1 MCALVLCAIIIK
13 YVFAR
18 ISGAGSEYNRIE
30 LYPPINFFYW
40 SVTFMNKIRVAV
52 LFGGVSSEHEVSVV
66 SATSVLNNISKEKYD
81 ITMIGITK
89 DGRWLEYTGDI
100 ADIASMKW
108 ENEPARTA
116 VISPDHSHHGLILL
130 DGSNVEIRPIDVFFP
145 VLHGKN
151 GEDGT
156 IQGLF
161 ELANIPYVGC
171 DLISSA
177 NCMDKAL
184 THTIL
189 EDAGIPMAKWD
200 CVTLRDMEN
209 FDELAEKMEAHLGY
223 PMFVKPAN
231 AGSSVG
237 VSKAKDRAQLKEAC
251 YVALKEDRKA
261 IVEEFIDGRE
271 VENAV
276 LGNEAPEASHVC
288 GEITPLVEFYT
299 YDAKYNDA
307 STELHLP
314 AKISDELNAEIRRT
328 AEKAYSAIGCSGL
341 SRVDF
346 FVKRDGSGIILNEIN
361 TLPGFTSISMY
372 PKLREASGEAYPVLL
387 DKLIALALER
397 K

>member
-1 MCALVLCAIIIK
+1 
-13 YVFAR
+13 
-18 ISGAGSEYNRIE
+18 
-30 LYPPINFFYW
+30 
-40 SVTFMNKIRVAV
+40 MNKMKVAV
-52 LFGGVSSEHEVSVV
+52 LFGGVSSEHDVSVV
-66 SATSVLNNISKEKYD
+66 SATSVLNNLDKEKYD
-81 ITMIGITK
+81 VIMIGITK

-108 ENEPARTA
+108 ENETARTA
-116 VISPDHSHHGLILL
+116 VISPDHSHHGLLL
-130 DGSNVEIRPIDVFFP
+130 MDGNSVEVCPIDVCFP

-171 DLISSA
+171 DLLSSA
-177 NCMDKAL
+177 NCMDKVL

-189 EDAGIPMAKWD
+189 ENAGVPMAKWD
-200 CVTLRDMEN
+200 FVTMRDMEQ
-209 FDELAEKMEAHLGY
+209 FEAVAERMEAKLGY

-237 VSKAKDRAQLKEAC
+237 VSKAKNREQLKEAC
-251 YVALKEDRKA
+251 YVALKEDSKA

-271 VENAV
+271 VENGV
-276 LGNEAPEASHVC
+276 LGNDDPVASTVC

-299 YDAKYNDA
+299 YEAKYQDA
-307 STELHLP
+307 STKLELP
-314 AKISDELNAEIRRT
+314 APISDELNEEIRRA
-328 AEKAYSAIGCSGL
+328 AEKAYRAIGCKGL

-372 PKLREASGEAYPVLL
+372 PKLREASGESYPVLL
-387 DKLIALALER
+387 DRLMTLAMER

>member
-1 MCALVLCAIIIK
+1 
-13 YVFAR
+13 
-18 ISGAGSEYNRIE
+18 
-30 LYPPINFFYW
+30 
-40 SVTFMNKIRVAV
+40 MNKMKVAV
-52 LFGGVSSEHEVSVV
+52 LFGGVSSEHDVSVV
-66 SATSVLNNISKEKYD
+66 SATSVLNNLDKEKYD
-81 ITMIGITK
+81 VIMIGITK
-89 DGRWLEYTGDI
+89 DGRWLEYTSDI

-116 VISPDHSHHGLILL
+116 VISPDHSHHGLLL
-130 DGSNVEIRPIDVFFP
+130 MDGNSVEVCPIDVCFP

-171 DLISSA
+171 DLLSSA
-177 NCMDKAL
+177 NCMDKVF
-184 THTIL
+184 THIIL
-189 EDAGIPMAKWD
+189 ENAGIPMAKWD
-200 CVTLRDMEN
+200 FVTMRDMEQ
-209 FDELAEKMEAHLGY
+209 FEAVAERMEAKLGY

-237 VSKAKDRAQLKEAC
+237 VSKAKNREQLKEAC
-251 YVALKEDRKA
+251 YVALKEDSKA

-271 VENAV
+271 VENGV
-276 LGNEAPEASHVC
+276 LGNDDPVASTVC

-299 YDAKYNDA
+299 YEAKYQDA
-307 STELHLP
+307 STKLELP
-314 AKISDELNAEIRRT
+314 APISDELNEEIRRT
-328 AEKAYSAIGCSGL
+328 AEKAYRAIGCKGL

-346 FVKRDGSGIILNEIN
+346 FVKRDGSGIVLNEIN

-372 PKLREASGEAYPVLL
+372 PKLRGASGEPYAVLL

>member
-1 MCALVLCAIIIK
+1 
-13 YVFAR
+13 
-18 ISGAGSEYNRIE
+18 
-30 LYPPINFFYW
+30 
-40 SVTFMNKIRVAV
+40 MNKSKVAV

-66 SATSVLNNISKEKYD
+66 SATAVLNNLNKENYD
-81 ITMIGITK
+81 IIMIGITK

-108 ENEPARTA
+108 EQEEARTA
-116 VISPDHSHHGLILL
+116 VISPDRSHHGLLL
-130 DGSNVEIRPIDVFFP
+130 MDGASVEVCPIDVCFP

-161 ELANIPYVGC
+161 ELAGIPYVGC
-171 DLISSA
+171 DLLSSA
-177 NCMDKAL
+177 NCMDKVL

-189 EDAGIPMAKWD
+189 ESAGIPMAKWD
-200 CVTLRDMEN
+200 YVTMRDMDH
-209 FDELAEKMEAHLGY
+209 FDSVADKMEAHLGY

-237 VSKAKDRAQLKEAC
+237 VSKAKDRQQLKEAC
-251 YVALKEDRKA
+251 YVALKEDSKA

-276 LGNEAPEASHVC
+276 LGNEDPKASLVC

-307 STELHLP
+307 STELKLP
-314 AKISDELNAEIRRT
+314 APIPAELNEEIRQT
-328 AEKAYSAIGCSGL
+328 AEKAYRAIGCKGL

-372 PKLREASGEAYPVLL
+372 PKLWEASGVPYSELL
-387 DKLIALALER
+387 DRLIKLAMER

>member
-1 MCALVLCAIIIK
+1 MSKIK
-13 YVFAR
+13 
-18 ISGAGSEYNRIE
+18 
-30 LYPPINFFYW
+30 
-40 SVTFMNKIRVAV
+40 VAV
-52 LFGGVSSEHEVSVV
+52 LFGGASSEHEVSVV

-81 ITMIGITK
+81 VVMVGITK
-89 DGRWLEYTGDI
+89 DGRWLEYTG
-100 ADIASMKW
+100 AVEDIASMKW

-116 VISPDHSHHGLILL
+116 IISPDPSHHGLLL
-130 DGSNVEIRPIDVFFP
+130 MDGSSVELCPIDVCFP

-161 ELANIPYVGC
+161 QLANIPYVGC

-177 NCMDKAL
+177 DCMDKAV

-189 EDAGIPMAKWD
+189 EAAGIPMAKWEL
-200 CVTLRDMEN
+200 VTMADMEN
-209 FDELAEKMEAHLGY
+209 FDEKAEKMEAHLGY

-237 VSKAKDRAQLKEAC
+237 VNKAKTREQLKEAC
-251 YVALKEDRKA
+251 YIALKEDRKV

-276 LGNEAPEASHVC
+276 LGNENAEASHVC

-314 AKISDELNAEIRRT
+314 AKISDELNQQIRET
-328 AEKAYSAIGCSGL
+328 AVKAYKAIGCGGL

-372 PKLREASGEAYPVLL
+372 PKLWAASGVPYEQLI
-387 DKLIALALER
+387 DKLINFALER

>member
-1 MCALVLCAIIIK
+1 
-13 YVFAR
+13 
-18 ISGAGSEYNRIE
+18 
-30 LYPPINFFYW
+30 
-40 SVTFMNKIRVAV
+40 MNKMKVAV
-52 LFGGVSSEHEVSVV
+52 LFGGVSSEHDVSVV
-66 SATSVLNNISKEKYD
+66 SATSVLNNLDKEKYD
-81 ITMIGITK
+81 VIMIGITK

-108 ENEPARTA
+108 ENETARTA
-116 VISPDHSHHGLILL
+116 VISPDHSHHGLLL
-130 DGSNVEIRPIDVFFP
+130 MDGNSVEVCPIDVCFP

-171 DLISSA
+171 DLLSSA
-177 NCMDKAL
+177 NCMDKVM
-184 THTIL
+184 THIIL
-189 EDAGIPMAKWD
+189 ENAGIPMAKWD
-200 CVTLRDMEN
+200 FVTKRDKEQ
-209 FDELAEKMEAHLGY
+209 FEAVAERMEAKLDY

-237 VSKAKDRAQLKEAC
+237 VSKAKNREQLKEAC
-251 YVALKEDRKA
+251 YVALKEDSIA

-271 VENAV
+271 VENGV
-276 LGNEAPEASHVC
+276 LGNDDPVASTVC

-299 YDAKYNDA
+299 YEAKYQDA
-307 STELHLP
+307 STKLELP
-314 AKISDELNAEIRRT
+314 APISDELNEEIRRT
-328 AEKAYSAIGCSGL
+328 AEKAYRAIGCKGL

-346 FVKRDGSGIILNEIN
+346 FVKRDGSGIVLNEIN

-372 PKLREASGEAYPVLL
+372 PKLRGASGEPIAVLL

>member
-1 MCALVLCAIIIK
+1 
-13 YVFAR
+13 
-18 ISGAGSEYNRIE
+18 
-30 LYPPINFFYW
+30 
-40 SVTFMNKIRVAV
+40 MNKLKVAV
-52 LFGGVSSEHEVSVV
+52 LFGGVSSEHDVSVV
-66 SATSVLNNISKEKYD
+66 SATAVLNNIPRDKYD
-81 ITMIGITK
+81 VVMIGITK

-100 ADIASMKW
+100 SEIASMKW

-116 VISPDHSHHGLILL
+116 VISPDRSHAGLLL
-130 DGSNVEIRPIDVFFP
+130 MDGTSVEVCPIDVCFP

-161 ELANIPYVGC
+161 ELAGIPYVGC
-171 DLISSA
+171 DLLSSA
-177 NCMDKAL
+177 NCMDKVL

-189 EDAGIPMAKWD
+189 ENAGVPMAKWD
-200 CVTLRDMEN
+200 FVTMRDMDN
-209 FDELAEKMEAHLGY
+209 FDAVAEKMEAKLGY

-237 VSKAKDRAQLKEAC
+237 VSKAKDRDGLKEAC
-251 YVALKEDRKA
+251 YIALKEDSKA

-276 LGNEAPEASHVC
+276 LGNDDPKASLVC

-307 STELHLP
+307 STKLQLP
-314 AKISDELNAEIRRT
+314 APISEELNEEIRKA
-328 AEKAYSAIGCSGL
+328 AEHAYRAIGCKGL

-346 FVKRDGSGIILNEIN
+346 FVKRDGSGIVLNEIN

-372 PKLREASGEAYPVLL
+372 PKLWEASGVPYAELL
-387 DKLIALALER
+387 DRLIGLALER

>member
-1 MCALVLCAIIIK
+1 
-13 YVFAR
+13 
-18 ISGAGSEYNRIE
+18 
-30 LYPPINFFYW
+30 
-40 SVTFMNKIRVAV
+40 MNKMKVAV
-52 LFGGVSSEHEVSVV
+52 LFGGVSSEHDVSVV
-66 SATSVLNNISKEKYD
+66 SATSVLNNLDKEKYD
-81 ITMIGITK
+81 VIMIGITK

-108 ENEPARTA
+108 ENEAARTA
-116 VISPDHSHHGLILL
+116 VISPDHSHHGLLL
-130 DGSNVEIRPIDVFFP
+130 MDGNSVEVCPIDVCFP

-171 DLISSA
+171 DLLSSA
-177 NCMDKAL
+177 NCMDKVFTL
-184 THTIL
+184 IIL
-189 EDAGIPMAKWD
+189 ENAGIPMAKWD
-200 CVTLRDMEN
+200 FVTMRDMEQ
-209 FDELAEKMEAHLGY
+209 FEAVAERMEAKLGY
-223 PMFVKPAN
+223 PMFVKPAK

-237 VSKAKDRAQLKEAC
+237 VSKAKNREQLKEAC
-251 YVALKEDRKA
+251 YVALKEDSKA

-271 VENAV
+271 VENGV
-276 LGNEAPEASHVC
+276 LGNDDPVASTVC

-299 YDAKYNDA
+299 YEAKYQDA
-307 STELHLP
+307 STKLELP
-314 AKISDELNAEIRRT
+314 APISDELNEEIRRT
-328 AEKAYSAIGCSGL
+328 AEKAYRAIGCKGL

-346 FVKRDGSGIILNEIN
+346 FVKRDGSGIVLNEIN

-372 PKLREASGEAYPVLL
+372 PKLRGASGEPYAVLL

>member
-1 MCALVLCAIIIK
+1 
-13 YVFAR
+13 
-18 ISGAGSEYNRIE
+18 
-30 LYPPINFFYW
+30 
-40 SVTFMNKIRVAV
+40 MNKMKVAV
-52 LFGGVSSEHEVSVV
+52 LFGGVSSEHDVSVV
-66 SATSVLNNISKEKYD
+66 SATSVLNNLDKEKYD
-81 ITMIGITK
+81 VIMIGITK

-108 ENEPARTA
+108 ENETARTA
-116 VISPDHSHHGLILL
+116 VISPDHSHHGLLL
-130 DGSNVEIRPIDVFFP
+130 MDGNSVEVCPIDVCFP

-171 DLISSA
+171 DLLSSA
-177 NCMDKAL
+177 NCMDKVF
-184 THTIL
+184 THIIL
-189 EDAGIPMAKWD
+189 ENAGIPMAKWD
-200 CVTLRDMEN
+200 FVTMRDMEQ
-209 FDELAEKMEAHLGY
+209 FEAVAERMEAKLGY

-237 VSKAKDRAQLKEAC
+237 VSKAKNREQLKEAC
-251 YVALKEDRKA
+251 YVALKEDSKA

-271 VENAV
+271 VENGV
-276 LGNEAPEASHVC
+276 LGNDDPVASTVC

-299 YDAKYNDA
+299 YEAKYQDA
-307 STELHLP
+307 STKLELP
-314 AKISDELNAEIRRT
+314 APISDELNEEIRRT
-328 AEKAYSAIGCSGL
+328 AEKAYRAIGCKGL

-346 FVKRDGSGIILNEIN
+346 FVKRDGSGIVLNEIN

-372 PKLREASGEAYPVLL
+372 PKLRGASGEPYAVLL

>member
-1 MCALVLCAIIIK
+1 
-13 YVFAR
+13 
-18 ISGAGSEYNRIE
+18 
-30 LYPPINFFYW
+30 
-40 SVTFMNKIRVAV
+40 MNKMRIAV
-52 LFGGVSSEHEVSVV
+52 LFGGVSSEHDVSVV
-66 SATSVLNNISKEKYD
+66 SATSVLNNLNKEKYD
-81 ITMIGITK
+81 IVMIGITK

-100 ADIASMKW
+100 ADIAAMKW

-116 VISPDHSHHGLILL
+116 IISPDHSHHGLLL
-130 DGSNVEIRPIDVFFP
+130 MDGNSVEVCPIDVCFP

-171 DLISSA
+171 DLLSSA
-177 NCMDKAL
+177 NCMDKVL

-189 EDAGIPMAKWD
+189 ESAGIPMAKWD
-200 CVTLRDMEN
+200 FVTMRDMDKFE
-209 FDELAEKMEAHLGY
+209 EVAERMEAKLGY

-237 VSKAKDRAQLKEAC
+237 VSKAKNREQLKEAC
-251 YVALKEDRKA
+251 YVALKEDSKA
-261 IVEEFIDGRE
+261 VVEEFVDGRE
-271 VENAV
+271 VENGV
-276 LGNEAPEASHVC
+276 LGNDDPVASTVC

-299 YDAKYNDA
+299 YEAKYQDA
-307 STELHLP
+307 STKLELP
-314 AKISDELNAEIRRT
+314 APISEELNEEIRRT
-328 AEKAYSAIGCSGL
+328 AEKAYRAIGCKGL

-346 FVKRDGSGIILNEIN
+346 FVKRDGSGIVLNEIN

-372 PKLREASGEAYPVLL
+372 PKLREASGEPYSVLL

>member
-1 MCALVLCAIIIK
+1 
-13 YVFAR
+13 
-18 ISGAGSEYNRIE
+18 
-30 LYPPINFFYW
+30 
-40 SVTFMNKIRVAV
+40 MNKSKVAV
-52 LFGGVSSEHEVSVV
+52 LFGGSSSEHEVSVV
-66 SATSVLNNISKEKYD
+66 SATSVLNNLNKENYD
-81 ITMIGITK
+81 IVMIGITK

-108 ENEPARTA
+108 EQETARTA
-116 VISPDHSHHGLILL
+116 VISPDRSHHGLLL
-130 DGSNVEIRPIDVFFP
+130 MDGSSVEVCPIDVCFP

-161 ELANIPYVGC
+161 ELAGIPYVGC
-171 DLISSA
+171 DLLSSA
-177 NCMDKAL
+177 NCMDKVL

-189 EDAGIPMAKWD
+189 ESAGIPMAKWD
-200 CVTLRDMEN
+200 CVTMKDMDN
-209 FDELAEKMEAHLGY
+209 FDVVADKMETHLGY

-237 VSKAKDRAQLKEAC
+237 VSKAKDRQQLKEAC
-251 YVALKEDRKA
+251 YVALKEDSKA
-261 IVEEFIDGRE
+261 IVEEFINGRE

-276 LGNEAPEASHVC
+276 LGNDAPKASLVC

-307 STELHLP
+307 STELKLP
-314 AKISDELNAEIRRT
+314 APISAEQNEEIRQT
-328 AEKAYSAIGCSGL
+328 AEKAYRAIGCEGL
-341 SRVDF
+341 ARVDF

-372 PKLREASGEAYPVLL
+372 PKLWEASGVPYSQLL
-387 DKLIALALER
+387 DRLIQLAMER